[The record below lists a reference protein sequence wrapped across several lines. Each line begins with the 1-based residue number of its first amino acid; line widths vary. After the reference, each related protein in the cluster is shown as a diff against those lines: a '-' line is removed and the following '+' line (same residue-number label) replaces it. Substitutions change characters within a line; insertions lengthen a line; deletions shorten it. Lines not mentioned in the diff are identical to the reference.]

1 MRNLIQ
7 LWLFFFKIRAL
18 FKKFSNR
25 PGATSPFP
33 PSSYVPGIMHTQINN
48 FMENKLSSVT
58 DRFYEK
64 LQYSTLLI
72 SMIKNWENTLDK
84 GRFVADLSKTFD
96 TLNHDLLIAKLGA

>member
-7 LWLFFFKIRAL
+7 LCHFFFQNQGTFLKIFKQAKGDLPLSPIYLRAWNNTYSDQRL
-18 FKKFSNR
+18 HGK
-25 PGATSPFP
+25 
-33 PSSYVPGIMHTQINN
+33 QIV
-48 FMENKLSSVT
+48 SVT
-58 DRFYEK
+58 DRLYEK

-84 GRFVADLSKTFD
+84 GRFVVDLSKTFD